1 MKNSK
6 PILALFL
13 ISGLFLL
20 SSCDCTEQK
29 CRYAFGIVLMDVQL
43 PVMDGLEATRIIRND
58 FPEPKN
64 NIIIIAMTAGALKS
78 EAGRCLNA
86 GMNDYIAKPFNP
98 DLLIEKLS
106 HYNTRL

>member
-6 PILALFL
+6 PILALFV
-13 ISGLFLL
+13 ISGLFVL
-20 SSCDCTEQK
+20 SSCHCTEQK
-29 CRYAFGIVLMDVQL
+29 CRYAFGIVLIDVQL
-43 PVMDGLEATRIIRND
+43 PFMDGLEATRIIRTE

-64 NIIIIAMTAGALKS
+64 NIIIAMTAGALKS

-98 DLLIEKLS
+98 ALLIEKLS
-106 HYNTRL
+106 HYNNRL